1 MKSFENLER
10 EYAQFKVKAAKA
22 SKDLYDALNELS
34 LENQQ
39 RFKNDI
45 LNVLPVGLI
54 NFINSLNKFV
64 AFE

>member
-1 MKSFENLER
+1 MKSFEDLER

-54 NFINSLNKFV
+54 NFINSLNN
-64 AFE
+64 

>member
-54 NFINSLNKFV
+54 NFINSLNN
-64 AFE
+64 